1 MKKIR
6 KIKSMRHLSNVCE
19 QPKKLGFWKRDPSLS
34 PRLRNLWKITGL
46 DPGIFWKVEVLPER
60 CDEILIE
67 QYVPVIRPYMSCPN
81 KGLIGADF
89 GNTFSGVISGSFYVH
104 GGVKAYFFVFPTHS
118 T

>member
-6 KIKSMRHLSNVCE
+6 NIKSIRHWSNVCE
-19 QPKKLGFWKRDPSLS
+19 QPKKLGFWKRDPSPS

-67 QYVPVIRPYMSCPN
+67 QYLLSGPTCPVPIKALLGQILVIHFLELFLDHFMC
-81 KGLIGADF
+81 
-89 GNTFSGVISGSFYVH
+89 TEE
-104 GGVKAYFFVFPTHS
+104 
-118 T
+118 